1 MGVFFMSLGRKIRE
15 LRIMKG
21 LTQSDLGSGLVT
33 PSMIS
38 QIESDKANP
47 SYKVLEAIAEKL
59 ETPLE
64 FFLTDIQTQLEQT
77 SAHKVAKALLSS
89 ANYERAVSLLE
100 SLLQKPSSNL
110 NLADVMSDLGE
121 CYLQLGR
128 FDEAAVQFQKVLEI
142 AKNKENTI
150 AALQALNKLGVIEQ
164 RRHKYHLAI
173 YHWRKAYEQ
182 FDQLLQP
189 EPFLQ
194 SQILINLGTIHYQLG
209 EFQEALQYYE
219 TAYNFLAKS
228 SHFEQIGFTYIGLG
242 LSYKRMKEYEK
253 ASEYSQYAVA
263 IFESLKNI
271 KLSID
276 VKKNY
281 GILKSE
287 EGDLEAARKLFLECI
302 EEYEKHNYPLDAGSA
317 LGEIARLYLKEQ
329 RYEDCKLH
337 CHKALA
343 TIPATT
349 IEAAPILRTL
359 AIAEE
364 ELGERP
370 RAIQAMERA
379 IDIFKEHRLLSE
391 LAETYSML
399 ADLYQKDGD
408 YAKANECLLNMKHA
422 LNENLKERG
431 IIL

>member
-1 MGVFFMSLGRKIRE
+1 MSLGQKIRE
-15 LRIMKG
+15 LRIVKG

-89 ANYERAVSLLE
+89 HNFERAVGLLE

-110 NLADVMSDLGE
+110 NIVEVMSDLGE
-121 CYLQLGR
+121 CYLNLER
-128 FDEAAVQFQKVLEI
+128 YDEAVAQFDKVLEI
-142 AKNKENTI
+142 AKSKENPT

-164 RRHKYHLAI
+164 RRQKYHLAI
-173 YHWRKAYEQ
+173 YHWRTAFEQ
-182 FDQLLQP
+182 FDLLLQP

-194 SQILINLGTIHYQLG
+194 SQVLTNLGTIHYQLG
-209 EFQEALQYYE
+209 EFQEALSYYE
-219 TAYNFLAKS
+219 TAYQFLAKS

-253 ASEYSQYAVA
+253 ASEYSQYAIA

-287 EGDLEAARKLFLECI
+287 EGQIETARELFLACI
-302 EEYEKHNYPLDAGSA
+302 EEYEKHNYMLDAASV

-329 RYEDCKLH
+329 RLDECKLT
-337 CHKALA
+337 CQKALA
-343 TIPATT
+343 TMPATT

-359 AIAEE
+359 AVAEDL
-364 ELGERP
+364 LGHRE
-370 RAIQAMERA
+370 RAIQATERA
-379 IDIFKEHRLLSE
+379 IAIFSNNQLLSE
-391 LAETYSML
+391 LAETYSLL
-399 ADLYQKDGD
+399 ADLYQKADNFV
-408 YAKANECLLNMKHA
+408 KANECLLNMKNA

>member
-1 MGVFFMSLGRKIRE
+1 
-15 LRIMKG
+15 MKG

-89 ANYERAVSLLE
+89 SNYDRAVGLLE
-100 SLLQKPSSNL
+100 SLLQKPSSSL
-110 NLADVMSDLGE
+110 NLAEVISDLGE

-128 FDEAAVQFQKVLEI
+128 YDEAVTQFEKVLEI
-142 AKNKENTI
+142 AKTKENPTSV
-150 AALQALNKLGVIEQ
+150 LQALNKLGVIEQ
-164 RRHKYHLAI
+164 RRQKHHLAI
-173 YHWRKAYEQ
+173 YQWRKAYEQ
-182 FDQLLQP
+182 FELLQQP

-194 SQILINLGTIHYQLG
+194 SQILTNLGTIHYQLG
-209 EFQEALQYYE
+209 EFQEALTYYE
-219 TAYNFLAKS
+219 AAYQFLAKS

-242 LSYKRMKEYEK
+242 LSYKRMQEFEK
-253 ASEYSQYAVA
+253 ASEYSQYAIA

-287 EGDLEAARKLFLECI
+287 EGQSEEALKLFQLCV
-302 EEYEKHNYPLDAGSA
+302 EEYEKHNYNLEAGSV
-317 LGEIARLYLKEQ
+317 LGEIARLHLKEN
-329 RYEDCKLH
+329 RFDECKLV
-337 CHKALA
+337 CQKALA
-343 TIPATT
+343 TMPATT

-364 ELGERP
+364 QFGNRA
-370 RAIQAMERA
+370 RAIQMMERA
-379 IDIFKEHRLLSE
+379 IDIFEQNRLLSD
-391 LAETYSML
+391 LAETYSLL
-399 ADLYQKDGD
+399 ADLYQADGD
-408 YAKANECLLNMKHA
+408 YRKANQCLHSMKQT

>member
-1 MGVFFMSLGRKIRE
+1 MSLGQKIRE
-15 LRIMKG
+15 LRIVKG

-89 ANYERAVSLLE
+89 ANYERAYGLLE
-100 SLLQKPSSNL
+100 SLLQKPSQSL
-110 NLADVMSDLGE
+110 NIAEVMSDLGE
-121 CYLQLGR
+121 CYLHLGR
-128 FDEAAVQFQKVLEI
+128 YDEAVEQFEKVLEI
-142 AKNKENTI
+142 AKTKENPT
-150 AALQALNKLGVIEQ
+150 ASLQALNKLGVIEQ
-164 RRHKYHLAI
+164 RRQKYHLAI

-182 FDQLLQP
+182 FELLLQP

-194 SQILINLGTIHYQLG
+194 SQILTNLGTIHYQLG
-209 EFQEALQYYE
+209 EFQEALNYYE
-219 TAYNFLAKS
+219 TAYKFLAKS

-242 LSYKRMKEYEK
+242 LSYKRMKEFEK
-253 ASEYSQYAVA
+253 ASEYSQYAIA

-271 KLSID
+271 KLAID

-287 EGDLEAARKLFLECI
+287 EGQFEAAHELFLACI
-302 EEYEKHNYPLDAGSA
+302 EEYEKHNYTLDAGSVY
-317 LGEIARLYLKEQ
+317 GEIARLYVKEQ
-329 RYEDCKLH
+329 RFDDCKLT
-337 CHKALA
+337 CQKALA
-343 TIPATT
+343 TIPATSL
-349 IEAAPILRTL
+349 EAAPILRTL
-359 AIAEE
+359 AIAEDK
-364 ELGERP
+364 LGHRD
-370 RAIQAMERA
+370 RATATMVRSIN
-379 IDIFKEHRLLSE
+379 IFKEHRLLSE
-391 LAETYSML
+391 LAETYSLL
-399 ADLYQKDGD
+399 ADFYQLDGNF
-408 YAKANECLLNMKHA
+408 AKANESLLNMKDA